1 MKEAIW
7 LVAGG
12 QMQLPLAQHIK
23 SLGYSLIL
31 SDNDIGCSCK
41 FLADKFIHIDT
52 FDIAGHIKIAEHL
65 VHDYKIL
72 AAVTVAADC
81 HETVANIC
89 KKLGLHGISPS
100 ISNICRHKNLTRKL
114 LTQAGIPQ
122 PKFNYVNSFE
132 SAKEFLIELN
142 GQGVIKA
149 TDNSASRGFARFSSV
164 EDFTRQHFDT
174 AIKEGSTG
182 FVIMEEALNPRTDC
196 ISEQSAETLWYKGEM
211 IWLNWV
217 DRLFKTDLKF
227 FPTVMSDDNVNW
239 GVEVGHINPAV
250 HSEDVRSE
258 VEQLIY
264 KAGIALGMD
273 KEIGGHILKA
283 DIMLTNNGPV
293 ILEMTPRL
301 SGGWDSSASTLARGA
316 NFQAGA
322 LQMALGA
329 EVNSSFVEKYFKYK
343 HPQIFASVIAE
354 VETGAINC
362 LGRKFSIGLE
372 TNREQSLA
380 LSKTNLEKEIYV
392 L

>member
-12 QMQLPLAQHIK
+12 QMQLPIAQHIK

-31 SDNDIGCSCK
+31 SDNDIDCSCK
-41 FLADKFIHIDT
+41 FLADKFVQIDT
-52 FDIAGHIKIAEHL
+52 FDIVGHIKKAEQLAHE
-65 VHDYKIL
+65 YKIL

-81 HETVANIC
+81 HETIANIC

-100 ISNICRHKNLTRKL
+100 ISNICRHKNLTREL

-122 PKFNYVNSFE
+122 PKFSYVNSFE
-132 SAKEFLIELN
+132 SAKKFLTELN
-142 GQGVIKA
+142 GKGVIKA
-149 TDNSASRGFARFSSV
+149 TDNSASRGFARFASV
-164 EDFTRQHFDT
+164 EDFKQEHFDT

-182 FVIMEEALNPRTDC
+182 FVMMEEALNPRTDC
-196 ISEQSAETLWYKGEM
+196 ISEQSVETLWYQGEM
-211 IWLNWV
+211 TWLNWV

-227 FPTVMSDDNVNW
+227 FPTVMLDDNVNW

-250 HSEDVRSE
+250 HSEDLKSE

-273 KEIGGHILKA
+273 KEPGGHILKA
-283 DIMLTNNGPV
+283 DIMLTVNGPV

-329 EVNSSFVEKYFKYK
+329 EVNSSFINEYFKYK
-343 HPQIFASVIAE
+343 KPEIFASVIAE

-380 LSKTNLEKEIYV
+380 ISKTNLQKEIYV
-392 L
+392 V

>member
-12 QMQLPLAQHIK
+12 QMQVPLAQHIK
-23 SLGYSLIL
+23 SLGYSLIV
-31 SDNDIGCSCK
+31 SDNDIECSCQS
-41 FLADKFIHIDT
+41 LADRFIQIDT
-52 FDIAGHIKIAEHL
+52 FDIAGHIKIAEYL
-65 VHDYKIL
+65 ANEFKIL

-89 KKLGLHGISPS
+89 QKLDLHGISPP
-100 ISNICRHKNLTRKL
+100 ISHICRHKNLTREL

-122 PKFNYVNSFE
+122 PKFSYVNSFE
-132 SAKEFLIELN
+132 SAKKFLKELN
-142 GQGVIKA
+142 GKGVIKA
-149 TDNSASRGFARFSSV
+149 TDNSASRGFARFDSV
-164 EDFTRQHFDT
+164 EDFKQEHFDT

-196 ISEQSAETLWYKGEM
+196 ISEQSAETLWYEGKM

-217 DRLFKTDLKF
+217 DRLFKSDLKF
-227 FPTVMSDDNVNW
+227 FPTVMIDNNVNW

-250 HSEDVRSE
+250 HPEAVKSE

-273 KEIGGHILKA
+273 KENGGHILKA
-283 DIMLTNNGPV
+283 DIMLTNHGPV

-329 EVNSSFVEKYFKYK
+329 LVNSAFIEKYFKYK
-343 HPQIFASVIAE
+343 NPQIFASVIAE
-354 VETGAINC
+354 VETGAVNC

-380 LSKTNLEKEIYV
+380 LSKTNLQKEIYV

>member
-12 QMQLPLAQHIK
+12 QMQLPIAQHIK
-23 SLGYSLIL
+23 SFGYSLIL
-31 SDNDIGCSCK
+31 SDNDIDCSCK
-41 FLADKFIHIDT
+41 FLADEFIQIDT
-52 FDIAGHIKIAEHL
+52 FDILGHIKKAEQLAHE
-65 VHDYKIL
+65 YKIL

-100 ISNICRHKNLTRKL
+100 ISNICRHKNLTREL

-122 PKFNYVNSFE
+122 PKFSYVNSFE
-132 SAKEFLIELN
+132 SAKKFLTELN
-142 GQGVIKA
+142 GKGVIKA
-149 TDNSASRGFARFSSV
+149 TDNSASRGFARFGSV
-164 EDFTRQHFDT
+164 EDFKQEHFDT

-182 FVIMEEALNPRTDC
+182 FVMMEEALNPRTDC
-196 ISEQSAETLWYKGEM
+196 ISEQSVETLWYQGEM
-211 IWLNWV
+211 TWLNWV

-227 FPTVMSDDNVNW
+227 FPTVMLDDNVNW

-250 HSEDVRSE
+250 HSEDLKSE

-273 KEIGGHILKA
+273 KEPGGHILKA
-283 DIMLTNNGPV
+283 DIMLTVNGPV

-329 EVNSSFVEKYFKYK
+329 EVNSSFINEYFKYK
-343 HPQIFASVIAE
+343 KPEIFASVIAE

-380 LSKTNLEKEIYV
+380 ISKTNLQKEIYV
-392 L
+392 V

>member
-12 QMQLPLAQHIK
+12 QMQLPIAQHIK

-31 SDNDIGCSCK
+31 SDNDINCSCK
-41 FLADKFIHIDT
+41 FLADKFIQIDT
-52 FDIAGHIKIAEHL
+52 FDIAGHIQKAEHL
-65 VHDYKIL
+65 ADEYKIL

-100 ISNICRHKNLTRKL
+100 ISNICRHKNLTRDL
-114 LTQAGIPQ
+114 LTKAGIPQ
-122 PKFNYVNSFE
+122 PKFSCVNSFE

-142 GQGVIKA
+142 GKGVIKA
-149 TDNSASRGFARFSSV
+149 TDNSASRGFARFGSV
-164 EDFTRQHFDT
+164 EDFKQEHFDT

-182 FVIMEEALNPRTDC
+182 FVMMEEALNPRTDC
-196 ISEQSAETLWYKGEM
+196 ISEQSAETLWYQGEM

-227 FPTVMSDDNVNW
+227 FPTVMLDDNVNW

-250 HSEDVRSE
+250 HSEDIRRE

-273 KEIGGHILKA
+273 KEPGGHILKA
-283 DIMLTNNGPV
+283 DIMLTTHGPV

-322 LQMALGA
+322 LQLALGA
-329 EVNSSFVEKYFKYK
+329 EVNSTFIEEYFRYK
-343 HPQIFASVIAE
+343 NPQIFASVIAE

-372 TNREQSLA
+372 ANREQSLA
-380 LSKTNLEKEIYV
+380 ISKTNLQKEIYV
-392 L
+392 I

>member
-1 MKEAIW
+1 
-7 LVAGG
+7 
-12 QMQLPLAQHIK
+12 
-23 SLGYSLIL
+23 
-31 SDNDIGCSCK
+31 
-41 FLADKFIHIDT
+41 
-52 FDIAGHIKIAEHL
+52 
-65 VHDYKIL
+65 
-72 AAVTVAADC
+72 
-81 HETVANIC
+81 
-89 KKLGLHGISPS
+89 
-100 ISNICRHKNLTRKL
+100 

-122 PKFNYVNSFE
+122 PKFSYVNSYE
-132 SAKEFLIELN
+132 GAKEFLIEID
-142 GQGVIKA
+142 GKGVIKA
-149 TDNSASRGFARFSSV
+149 TDNSASRGFARFDSV
-164 EDFTRQHFDT
+164 EDFKQEHFDT

-182 FVIMEEALNPRTDC
+182 YVMMEEALNPRTDC
-196 ISEQSAETLWYKGEM
+196 ISEQSVETLWYQGEM

-227 FPTVMSDDNVNW
+227 FPTVMLDDNVNW

-250 HSEDVRSE
+250 HSEALRGE

-273 KEIGGHILKA
+273 KEPGGHILKA
-283 DIMLTNNGPV
+283 DIMLTINGPV

-329 EVNSSFVEKYFKYK
+329 EVNSSFINEYFKYK
-343 HPQIFASVIAE
+343 KPQIFASVIAE

-380 LSKTNLEKEIYV
+380 ISKTNLQKEIYV
-392 L
+392 I

>member
-12 QMQLPLAQHIK
+12 QMQLPIAQHIK

-31 SDNDIGCSCK
+31 SDNDIDCCCK
-41 FLADKFIHIDT
+41 FLADKFVQIDT
-52 FDIAGHIKIAEHL
+52 FDIVGHIKKAEQLAHE
-65 VHDYKIL
+65 YKIL

-81 HETVANIC
+81 HETIANIC

-100 ISNICRHKNLTRKL
+100 ISNICRHKNLTREL

-122 PKFNYVNSFE
+122 PKFSYVNSFG
-132 SAKEFLIELN
+132 SAKKFLKELN
-142 GQGVIKA
+142 GKGVIKA
-149 TDNSASRGFARFSSV
+149 TDNSASRGFARFASV
-164 EDFTRQHFDT
+164 EDFKQEHFDT

-182 FVIMEEALNPRTDC
+182 FVMMEEALNPRTDC
-196 ISEQSAETLWYKGEM
+196 ISEQSVETLWYQGEM
-211 IWLNWV
+211 TWLNWV

-227 FPTVMSDDNVNW
+227 FPTVMLDDNINW

-250 HSEDVRSE
+250 HSEDLKSE

-264 KAGIALGMD
+264 KAGISLGMD
-273 KEIGGHILKA
+273 KEPGGHILKA

-329 EVNSSFVEKYFKYK
+329 EVNSTFIEEYFEYK
-343 HPQIFASVIAE
+343 NPQIFASVIAE

-362 LGRKFSIGLE
+362 LGRKFSIGLD

-380 LSKTNLEKEIYV
+380 ISKTNLQKEIYV
-392 L
+392 S

>member
-12 QMQLPLAQHIK
+12 QMQLPIAQHIK
-23 SLGYSLIL
+23 SLGYSLLL
-31 SDNDIGCSCK
+31 SDNDIDCNCK
-41 FLADKFIHIDT
+41 FLADKFIQIDT
-52 FDIAGHIKIAEHL
+52 FDISGHIEKAEQLAHK
-65 VHDYKIL
+65 YKIL

-100 ISNICRHKNLTRKL
+100 ISNICRHKNLTREL

-122 PKFNYVNSFE
+122 PKFSCVNSFE
-132 SAKEFLIELN
+132 SAKEFLREID
-142 GQGVIKA
+142 GKGVIKA
-149 TDNSASRGFARFSSV
+149 TDNSASRGFARFESV
-164 EDFTRQHFDT
+164 EDFKQEHFDT

-182 FVIMEEALNPRTDC
+182 FVMMEEALNPRLDC
-196 ISEQSAETLWYKGEM
+196 ISEQSVETLWYQGEM

-227 FPTVMSDDNVNW
+227 FPTVMLDGNVNW

-250 HSEDVRSE
+250 HAEDVRRE

-264 KAGIALGMD
+264 KSGIALGMD
-273 KEIGGHILKA
+273 KEPGGHILKA

-329 EVNSSFVEKYFKYK
+329 EVNSTFIEKYFKYK
-343 HPQIFASVIAE
+343 NPKIFASVIAE

-380 LSKTNLEKEIYV
+380 ISKTNLQKEIYV
-392 L
+392 I